1 MYPWA
6 VARVGWG
13 SLVPA
18 LALGW
23 VGLDEGGLVPVS
35 TRTSSLKITAV
46 NCKTVWERDNS
57 VAVTSIRSDDPQIE
71 TSCTLLKQP
80 LC

>member
-23 VGLDEGGLVPVS
+23 VGLDEGGLVPALALGWVGLDEGGLVPVS
-35 TRTSSLKITAV
+35 TRTRLGGAG
-46 NCKTVWERDNS
+46 
-57 VAVTSIRSDDPQIE
+57 
-71 TSCTLLKQP
+71 
-80 LC
+80 